1 MERGE
6 MAAHGRRSGVIHGRA
21 AGCVQLRQHLSS
33 SRLHPAN
40 LPEQDSAR
48 WRAGRKAGPRS
59 DGAMDDALSPREAPG
74 FARVDTDAASA
85 EHSKGMRFSASTE
98 TATQWT
104 SAGADRGGFHI
115 HARLDVTATAVR
127 ATSVWMCASYRT
139 RRRASPRELRPV
151 RAMTLSG
158 GPLRP
163 PRGRLVEKLP
173 YKEGD
178 WCHNSDLAT
187 PPGGLISRT
196 NLTDFSER
204 GSGILVYCRGSSSR
218 PRSFAIQISHQ
229 LLVAHP
235 AHMLLLSHPSA
246 RNLIRTHLY
255 LHLDE
260 SRISRAP
267 LRTLHHPLLSSANLR
282 RPNRPH
288 TLPHSLSDPG
298 QTLRPPRS
306 GRKHGSRLG
315 SWHSLPLSPVK
326 IAKRPENRCGYVIM
340 VGSPPP
346 PAPLRVAAVAYP
358 RTRLSSPSPI
368 SQRWLRAATLMRD
381 YDPTKLKTRPVSPP
395 ALSLSA
401 LQRRAVGVEARE
413 RRERACSGQARC
425 RPSGTGRWEQPS
437 RATDYTENMIPC
449 LEGKH
454 VGNIEIG
461 D

>member
-1 MERGE
+1 

-21 AGCVQLRQHLSS
+21 AGCVQLRQHLSF

-48 WRAGRKAGPRS
+48 WRAGRKPGPRS
-59 DGAMDDALSPREAPG
+59 DGAMVDALSSREAPG

-115 HARLDVTATAVR
+115 RARPARDRLDVTATAVR
-127 ATSVWMCASYRT
+127 ATSVWMCASYR
-139 RRRASPRELRPV
+139 RRRRRSPRELRPV
-151 RAMTLSG
+151 RAMVCESIKMTTAG
-158 GPLRP
+158 RP
-163 PRGRLVEKLP
+163 R
-173 YKEGD
+173 
-178 WCHNSDLAT
+178 CT
-187 PPGGLISRT
+187 
-196 NLTDFSER
+196 
-204 GSGILVYCRGSSSR
+204 SR

-298 QTLRPPRS
+298 QTLRP
-306 GRKHGSRLG
+306 
-315 SWHSLPLSPVK
+315 
-326 IAKRPENRCGYVIM
+326 
-340 VGSPPP
+340 
-346 PAPLRVAAVAYP
+346 
-358 RTRLSSPSPI
+358 
-368 SQRWLRAATLMRD
+368 
-381 YDPTKLKTRPVSPP
+381 
-395 ALSLSA
+395 
-401 LQRRAVGVEARE
+401 
-413 RRERACSGQARC
+413 
-425 RPSGTGRWEQPS
+425 
-437 RATDYTENMIPC
+437 
-449 LEGKH
+449 
-454 VGNIEIG
+454 
-461 D
+461 